1 LCNNNAQFVTALADT
16 STFTGMYALHQRAV
30 YGTAYR
36 ILGNAAQAQ
45 DVCQDVF
52 LRIWRRPDS
61 FDARRGEL
69 GSYLRLMARSRALD
83 LWREGQS
90 LGRAEDRLKAVAGVQ
105 PEPQTPALAV
115 ERAEDQRVIREAVA
129 ALPEHQREAVV
140 LAYWGGLTADEVA
153 RRTDVPLGTAKSRIR
168 LGLARLRRDIRLC
181 DGDHMTPDSGC

>member
-1 LCNNNAQFVTALADT
+1 VTALADT

-90 LGRAEDRLKAVAGVQ
+90 LGRAEDRLKGVAGVQ